1 MTMNREEELK
11 TLKKV
16 LKSNGWSKNI
26 IEMALDIVEFREAKN
41 RIRARLLNL
50 DGDWDY
56 NYEHSGLKD
65 EWRHGEE
72 PFPKEDVRKI
82 MKECKAFIDNPIS
95 DVQVIDDDDEDE
107 DEDEEKPIKFTTI
120 HKCTYDKYEVRYE
133 VGEKNEYYWNY
144 YQNNKLLTY
153 IKGDRAQRAFIDYL
167 TDYAYTKKIIPEAQ
181 ISEKYGDLLKV
192 GEIKK
197 EDIPKGKTNNDR
209 KSRFILFNELF
220 VPCYPKKIYRGYGE
234 DAYIEIE
241 HQIKFEVVKGT
252 PSYITKIYKKDISTA
267 LTKMNHKIKEVMNI

>member
-1 MTMNREEELK
+1 MSREEELK
-11 TLKKV
+11 NLKKV
-16 LKSNGWSKNI
+16 LQNNGWSKNI

-82 MKECKAFIDNPIS
+82 MKECKAFLDNPVTN
-95 DVQVIDDDDEDE
+95 VQVIDE
-107 DEDEEKPIKFTTI
+107 EDEEKEEPIKLTTI
-120 HKCTYDKYEVRYE
+120 HKFKYDKYEVRYE
-133 VGEKNEYYWNY
+133 VDDKNEYYWNY
-144 YQNNKLLTY
+144 YQNNKPLTY
-153 IKGDRAQRAFIDYL
+153 IKGDRAQRAFVDYL

-181 ISEKYGDLLKV
+181 TSEKYGDLLKV

-197 EDIPKGKTNNDR
+197 EDIPKGKTYDDR

-220 VPCYPKKIYRGYGE
+220 VPCYPKRIYKGKGE
-234 DAYIEIE
+234 DAYVEIE

-252 PSYITKIYKKDISTA
+252 PNYITKIYKKDINTA
-267 LTKMNHKIKEVMNI
+267 LTKMNHKIKEVMNIDD